1 MNSSARSD
9 GLARGSEFIVR
20 LPALAQ
26 APPPKPATLPATELP
41 PGIVRRILVADDN
54 RDSADSFAKL
64 FRLTGNEVETAYDG
78 LEAMMAA
85 ERFRPHVAL
94 LDIGMPKL
102 DGYEVCRRIREQA
115 WGKEMV
121 LIAHTGWG
129 ESRLVNEAGFDG
141 HMTKPV
147 DYAALT
153 RLLDSLPVRTDA

>member
-1 MNSSARSD
+1 
-9 GLARGSEFIVR
+9 V
-20 LPALAQ
+20 PASVA
-26 APPPKPATLPATELP
+26 
-41 PGIVRRILVADDN
+41 RRILVADDN

-78 LEAMMAA
+78 LEAMVAA

-115 WGKEMV
+115 CGKDMV
-121 LIAHTGWG
+121 LIAHTGRG

-153 RLLDSLPVRTDA
+153 RLLDSLPVRTGAA